1 MLRIF
6 ITRKKLIYWYAIFKY
21 GEKMGESAAKVVL
34 EKGLTLKSL
43 ALILLYTF
51 LFVPINAYANQIAGG
66 SAMIGSPLGILFL
79 VSLAGLFAKALRLT
93 PQEAATFWA
102 AVAIGA
108 GGSFWIMYWG
118 RFEAMLGFVYRF
130 PESVYLRTV
139 IPSFVVPTDT
149 SVLDAMWSGGVAMN
163 LGVWLGPLIFFMLGA
178 IAWAFTGLFLGGII
192 GRHMLEV
199 EKLPFPVGMIVGY
212 DVNFITKYEDSQRP
226 KLFSWAR
233 GKYIWIGFIIGVI
246 VFVPTVIV
254 ADWFPDFWPSLGIS
268 LPYPTQFSLG
278 GWLNTVLAGLRT
290 WAPVDTGLFF
300 LPTTVVYAYLAPLD
314 LTLTVWVLFFVFKW
328 IWPIIGYGTGI
339 IPAGKDYMNM
349 QAWGGPNLYWIMG
362 DGSGIWYGIALY
374 WIVSNRKVI
383 INSLKAAL
391 KASSAQSSETGYPP
405 DRLLWAGLSA
415 SFLLIVLTNLAI
427 GVPIVMAVIVAIIFV
442 VAQIAWARAMGEG
455 YIAQVS
461 GPRPWYSMIHQVA
474 DFGIA
479 TGMFPPPSGTTDN
492 FNVGAYMTG
501 YASNLYFGVIYQSSN
516 RAADVLNYFRV
527 AQMTRTSYW
536 DIIKAVAITV
546 IVGYF
551 LGVLFTTASL
561 HAKGGA
567 NIAGYA
573 FSPSFF
579 TNMRGY
585 ALVGSVNPTESSTAL
600 GGPAGYYSHFIVG
613 IIIAFILYYLRMRYT
628 WFFINPIGVVL
639 SPIAFFA
646 LNAFLGWLLKYLTL
660 KIGGTKVYE
669 EVAIPFCVGWMLSI
683 ALLLGFLDP
692 IGIFVMQ
699 GSKFKLGGF

>member
-1 MLRIF
+1 L
-6 ITRKKLIYWYAIFKY
+6 
-21 GEKMGESAAKVVL
+21 GESTAKVVL
-34 EKGLTLKSL
+34 EKGLTIKSL
-43 ALILLYTF
+43 ALILVYTF
-51 LFVPINAYANQIAGG
+51 LFVPVNAYANQIAGG

-79 VSLAGLFAKALRLT
+79 VSLAGLFIKPLRLT
-93 PQEAATFWA
+93 PQESAVFMA

-118 RFEAMLGFVYRF
+118 WFEQMLGFVYRN

-139 IPSFVVPTDT
+139 IPSFVVPTNT
-149 SVLDAMWSGGVAMN
+149 AVLDAMWTGGATMN
-163 LGVWLGPLIFFMLGA
+163 LGVWLGPLIFFMIAALG
-178 IAWAFTGLFLGGII
+178 WAYTGLFLSGII
-192 GRHMLEV
+192 GRQMLEV
-199 EKLPFPVGMIVGY
+199 EKLPFPVGTIQGY
-212 DVNFITKYEDSQRP
+212 NVTFITKYEDSQRP

-246 VFVPTVIV
+246 VFFPTVIV

-278 GWLNTVLAGLRT
+278 GWLNTVLAGLRQ

-314 LTLTVWVLFFVFKW
+314 LTLTVWVLFFIFKW
-328 IWPIIGYGTGI
+328 IWPIIGYGAGI

-362 DGSGIWYGIALY
+362 DGSGVWYGIALF
-374 WIVSNRKVI
+374 WVFSNRKVI
-383 INSLKAAL
+383 VNSLKAAL
-391 KASSAQSSETGYPP
+391 KPAGSTSSETGYPP
-405 DRLLWAGLSA
+405 DRLMWAGLGL
-415 SFLLIVLTNLAI
+415 SFLLILITNLVI
-427 GVPIVMAVIVAIIFV
+427 GVPIVMAIVIAIIFNL
-442 VAQIAWARAMGEG
+442 AQIAWARAMGEG

-461 GPRPWYSMIHQVA
+461 GPRPWYSTIHQVA
-474 DFGIA
+474 DLGIA
-479 TGMFPPPSGTTDN
+479 TGVFPPPSGTTER
-492 FNVGAYMTG
+492 FNLGAYMTG
-501 YASNLYFGVIYQSSN
+501 YSSDLYYGVIYQSSN
-516 RAADVLNYFRV
+516 RAADVLNYFRMG
-527 AQMTRTSYW
+527 QMTRTSYF

-567 NIAGYA
+567 NIRGYA
-573 FSPSFF
+573 FSPGFF

-600 GGPAGYYSHFIVG
+600 GGPPGYYTHFIVG
-613 IIIAFILYYLRMRYT
+613 IAIAFILYYLRMRYT
-628 WFFINPIGVVL
+628 WFFINPVGVVL

-692 IGIFVMQ
+692 IGIFVMRA
-699 GSKFKLGGF
+699 GEFKLGGF

>member
-1 MLRIF
+1 
-6 ITRKKLIYWYAIFKY
+6 
-21 GEKMGESAAKVVL
+21 MGESTVKVIL
-34 EKGLTLKSL
+34 ERGLTVKSL
-43 ALILLYTF
+43 VLIIIYTF
-51 LFVPINAYANQIAGG
+51 LFVPVNAYANQIAGG
-66 SAMIGSPLGILFL
+66 SAMIGSPLGVLFL
-79 VSLAGLFAKALRLT
+79 VSLAGLFAKILRLT
-93 PQEAATFWA
+93 PQEAATFWT

-118 RFEAMLGFVYRF
+118 RLEAMIGFVYRL
-130 PESVYLRTV
+130 PESIYLRTV
-139 IPSFVVPTDT
+139 IPSFIVPTDT
-149 SVLDAMWSGGVAMN
+149 TILDAMWSGGTAMN

-178 IAWAFTGLFLGGII
+178 IAWAFTGLFLAGII
-192 GRHMLEV
+192 GRQMLEV

-212 DVNFITKYEDSQRP
+212 NVNFITKYEDSQRP
-226 KLFSWAR
+226 KLFSLAR

-278 GWLNTVLAGLRT
+278 GWLNTVLAGLRA

-314 LTLTVWVLFFVFKW
+314 LTLTVWVLFFIFKW

-374 WIVSNRKVI
+374 WIVANRKVI
-383 INSLKAAL
+383 VDSLKSAL
-391 KASSAQSSETGYPP
+391 KASSGSETGYPP
-405 DRLLWAGLSA
+405 DRLLWAGLGA

-427 GVPIVMAVIVAIIFV
+427 GVPIVMAVIVAVIFIL
-442 VAQIAWARAMGEG
+442 AQIAWARAMGEG

-461 GPRPWYSMIHQVA
+461 GPRPWYSTIHQVA

-479 TGMFPPPSGTTDN
+479 TGIFPPPSGTTDR
-492 FNVGAYMTG
+492 FDVGAYMTG
-501 YASNLYFGVIYQSSN
+501 YASNLYFGVIYQSPN

-551 LGVLFTTASL
+551 LGVLFATASL

-573 FSPSFF
+573 FSPGFF

-585 ALVGSVNPTESSTAL
+585 ALVGSVNPTDSSRAL
-600 GGPAGYYSHFIVG
+600 GGPAGYYSHFIAG
-613 IIIAFILYYLRMRYT
+613 IIIAFILYYLRTRYT
-628 WFFINPIGVVL
+628 WFFINPVGVVL

-692 IGIFVMQ
+692 IGIFVMR
-699 GSKFKLGGF
+699 GSQFKLGGF